1 MMKNYRYLLLDLDNT
16 LFDFDRA
23 EETAFHA
30 AFSASGLVSDSAV
43 YEAYHE
49 INDRLWKQ
57 LERGEMTRERL
68 KNLRFEQLFALFGWE
83 DNGRSQKISE
93 DYFVLLSEQNFLLP
107 GAEEVCRRLREKF
120 ALYIVTNGTYA
131 VQIRRFSGSPL
142 EPYITGMFVS
152 EKLGSAKPSRE
163 YFEKVIRA
171 VGDDELSHYCVIG
184 DSLSSDIAG
193 AAAIGIDA
201 VWLDRSGNGDTRGL
215 PDVHILEDI
224 RQLPAFLLE
233 SDELQRK
240 NGEK

>member
-1 MMKNYRYLLLDLDNT
+1 MKKYRYLLLDLDNT

-23 EETAFHA
+23 EETAFYA
-30 AFSASGLVSDSAV
+30 AFSASGLTADGAV

-57 LERGEMTRERL
+57 LERGEVTRERL
-68 KNLRFEQLFALFGWE
+68 KHLRYEQLFAHFGWE

-93 DYFVLLSEQNFLLP
+93 DYFALLSEQSFLLP
-107 GAEEVCRRLREKF
+107 GAEEVCRQLREEYI
-120 ALYIVTNGTYA
+120 LYIITNGTYS
-131 VQIRRFSGSPL
+131 VQLRRFCGSPV
-142 EPYITGMFVS
+142 EPYITKMFVS
-152 EKLGSAKPSRE
+152 EKLGAAKPSRE

-171 VGDDELSHYCVIG
+171 VGDEDLSRYCVIG

-193 AAAIGIDA
+193 AAAMGMDA
-201 VWLDRSGNGDTRGL
+201 VWLDRSGKGDTRGL
-215 PDVHILEDI
+215 PVVHILQDI
-224 RQLPAFLLE
+224 RQLPAFLKE